1 MKKMTSHCAALLATV
16 LAGAS
21 SLNHALAEA
30 HDSAPAI
37 HAEPSIQLPFD
48 SPFCDLNDDQNITP
62 DEMTADNLCML
73 EGGGTLFSQKPIS
86 SFNLKKGQ
94 LMLTLDDGPS
104 PIVTPKILDLL
115 DQYNIKATFFVI
127 GKQVPANRAIVK
139 QIIARGHTLAN
150 HTYSHNIPKI
160 TSDTIVDEI
169 SKAHRTMVET
179 LGQEIPGRLLFR
191 APGLA
196 WNSPKAVHLNNNSLT
211 RNYIGPIHANLGANA
226 PRADWSCWSKGV
238 PAETCAGYYF
248 QDIVNAGRGVILS
261 HDIFYKA
268 GRGNT
273 YELLKILLRRLDTE
287 AGGIKNHRADGI
299 WDFVTLEQNP
309 VLDQFEVSGSAKPS
323 KATAP
328 IAPTSVPEAD
338 QAQARAL
345 FAKATINLRSLSIEN
360 ESALTAN
367 TLIMVKGAAV
377 KTGDILAVTVL
388 DKSVTVAGA
397 TFKQVR
403 IDKARPGLAGLDGK
417 LVYIWAGA
425 F

>member
-1 MKKMTSHCAALLATV
+1 MKKMTAHCAALLATV
-16 LAGAS
+16 FAGAS
-21 SLNHALAEA
+21 SFNSALASSQEL
-30 HDSAPAI
+30 APAL
-37 HAEPSIQLPFD
+37 HAEPSIKLPFD
-48 SPFCDLNDDQNITP
+48 SPFCDLNDDQNISP
-62 DEMTADNLCML
+62 DEMTSDNLCML
-73 EGGGTLFSQKPIS
+73 EAGGTLFSQKPIV

-104 PIVTPKILDLL
+104 PVVTPKILELL

-127 GKQVPANRAIVK
+127 GKQVPANREIVK

-169 SKAHRTMVET
+169 TKAHKTMVET
-179 LGQEIPGRLLFR
+179 IGQEIPGRLLFR

-196 WNSPKAVHLNNNSLT
+196 WNSPKAIHLNGNALT
-211 RNYIGPIHANLGANA
+211 RNYIGPIHANLGADA

-238 PAETCAGYYF
+238 PADTCAAYYF
-248 QDIVNAGRGVILS
+248 QDIVNAGRGVVLT

-273 YELLKILLRRLDTE
+273 YEMLKILLRKLDTE
-287 AGGIKNHRADGI
+287 AGGIKNHREGGI
-299 WDFVTLEQNP
+299 WDFVTLENNP
-309 VLDQFEVSGSAKPS
+309 VLDQFEVSAKKP
-323 KATAP
+323 
-328 IAPTSVPEAD
+328 APTADAD

-345 FAKATINLRSLSIEN
+345 FAKPTINIRALSIEN
-360 ESALTAN
+360 DTVLSADS
-367 TLIMVKGAAV
+367 LIMVKGAAI
-377 KTGDILAVTVL
+377 KTGDILAVAVL
-388 DKSVTVAGA
+388 DKTVSVGGA

-403 IDKARPGLAGLDGK
+403 IDKARTGLAGLEGK